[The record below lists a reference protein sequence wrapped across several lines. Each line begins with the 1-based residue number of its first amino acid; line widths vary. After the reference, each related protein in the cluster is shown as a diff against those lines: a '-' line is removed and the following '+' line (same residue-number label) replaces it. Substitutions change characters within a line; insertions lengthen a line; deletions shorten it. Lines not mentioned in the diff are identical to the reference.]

1 MRTIFETKRLGI
13 LTILAGLTYAF
24 LVISSFIDG
33 ADDFKRGLEGA
44 RENNKNSSLDKS
56 QDYYYLN
63 LKPKNVSNLP
73 DSLINTKENKEIR
86 LMSNSVITI
95 ESYDL
100 PTSAKWYTAFQ
111 ILLAFLLLIIY
122 IVIPIQFYRFISLIS
137 KNIFFEKENIRLL
150 RWLGFELLIVYF
162 GNVLYN
168 FTNYKINSS
177 LFSFSD
183 YELVM
188 DYFDGIWLLF
198 GVVVLM
204 IAEILSKALALK
216 EEQELT
222 I

>member
-1 MRTIFETKRLGI
+1 MKTIFKTKRLSI

-33 ADDFKRGLEGA
+33 TDDFKRGLEGA
-44 RENNKNSSLDKS
+44 RENNMKNSLGKS

-63 LKPKNVSNLP
+63 LKPKIANNFP
-73 DSLINTKENKEIR
+73 DSLVNTKDNKEIR
-86 LMSNSVITI
+86 LISNSVITI

-100 PTSAKWYTAFQ
+100 PTSAKWYQAFQ
-111 ILLAFLLLIIY
+111 ILLFFLLLIIY
-122 IVIPIQFYRFISLIS
+122 IVIPIQFYRFISLINE
-137 KNIFFEKENIRLL
+137 NIFFEKENIRLL

-168 FTNYKINSS
+168 FTDYKINSS
-177 LFSFSD
+177 LFSFSE
-183 YELVM
+183 YKLVM

-198 GVVVLM
+198 GIVVLL